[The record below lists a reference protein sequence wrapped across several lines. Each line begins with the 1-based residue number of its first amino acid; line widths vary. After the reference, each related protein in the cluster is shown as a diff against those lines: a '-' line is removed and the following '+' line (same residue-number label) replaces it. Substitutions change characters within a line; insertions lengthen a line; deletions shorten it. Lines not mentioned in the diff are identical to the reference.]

1 MIMGKEIQKDLDR
14 DPLNG
19 DTYKVCVG
27 PPKSMAPEEVGA
39 GKHSFTYKKPQ

>member
-1 MIMGKEIQKDLDR
+1 MIMMKEIQKDLDW

-19 DTYKVCVG
+19 DTYTVCLG
-27 PPKSMAPEEVGA
+27 LPKSMAPEEVGA